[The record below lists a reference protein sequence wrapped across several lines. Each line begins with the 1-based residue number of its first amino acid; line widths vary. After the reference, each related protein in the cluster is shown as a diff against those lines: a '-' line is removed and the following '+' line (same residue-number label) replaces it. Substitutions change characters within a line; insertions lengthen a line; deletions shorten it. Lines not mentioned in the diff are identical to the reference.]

1 MERKKKLVMGREL
14 DPKLWRHLPAEI
26 LVGHVLRWLPYPTQ
40 CKFRAVCKH
49 WNSLPALRGEDAY
62 LLDIPCNSPEDA
74 LRFCYLYS
82 PLLNIWSEID
92 LSFMLATMSRFGYRR
107 SPWKFQVDRYCSDGG
122 LLCVWGKITKDDVRR
137 PQRGFVEEY
146 HFVVVN
152 PVTKRS
158 KLLPTSPYMIDHKPE
173 DLVMHRESSGSYKI
187 FATWVVSMQAL
198 RLVMY
203 DSASNE
209 WKVLR
214 TFTSVTEVRCSII
227 FEGVFYCLLS
237 FSLGVH
243 DLFAYD
249 IVQDAWY
256 VHGEKQHSGDPV
268 GMKVEHWL
276 MSCFNHPSFV
286 VRKGSL
292 LLVASGW
299 DEALLQA
306 FFCAHKLDLS
316 GTTTMIA
323 STRCVPRPKSI
334 GSWTWISG
342 AAFEYGDSIILASNA
357 KRRVAVVDLFSWAQH
372 LSDVYL
378 DRDIN
383 NLPDDLP
390 SDPEPRRMLYP
401 NGLKP
406 ITPLVKRPKLHSKY
420 YLDNMK
426 KVTFDM
432 QAVP

>member
-1 MERKKKLVMGREL
+1 MERKRKLVMEREL

-26 LVGHVLRWLPYPTQ
+26 LVVHVLRWLPYPTL

-62 LLDIPCNSPEDA
+62 LLDIPCNSREDA

-92 LSFMLATMSRFGYRR
+92 LSFMLATIYQLFYRR

-122 LLCVWGKITKDDVRR
+122 LLCVWGKITKGGARR
-137 PQRGFVEEY
+137 PELASVEEY

-158 KLLPTSPYMIDHKPE
+158 KLLPASPYMFDHKPE
-173 DLVMHRESSGSYKI
+173 DLVMHRDSSGSYKI
-187 FATWVVSMQAL
+187 FATWAISMPAL
-198 RLVMY
+198 RLFMY
-203 DSASNE
+203 DSASNK

-214 TFTSVTEVRCSII
+214 TFFPTMNFRCSII
-227 FEGVFYCLLS
+227 FEGVFYCLLN
-237 FSLGVH
+237 FGLMIQN
-243 DLFAYD
+243 LFAYD

-256 VHGEKQHSGDPV
+256 VHGQKQHSGDPF
-268 GMKVEHWL
+268 GMKIEDHRL
-276 MSCFNHPSFV
+276 LSSSDHLSFV
-286 VRKGSL
+286 IRKGSL

-299 DEALLQA
+299 DEALMNPYLS
-306 FFCAHKLDLS
+306 AHKLDLS

-334 GSWTWISG
+334 RTWTWISG
-342 AAFEYGDSIILASNA
+342 ATFEYGDSIILASNV
-357 KRRVAVVDLFSWAQH
+357 KRRAAVVDLFSWTEH
-372 LSDVYL
+372 LSDAYVNIDL
-378 DRDIN
+378 N
-383 NLPDDLP
+383 NLPSSP
-390 SDPEPRRMLYP
+390 KPRRNFSP

-406 ITPLVKRPKLHSKY
+406 ITPLVRRRRLHSGSKY